1 MPFVAGAYSAT
12 WGGTPIGMISNG
24 FTVSMTG
31 LGIDVTADRAGRTI
45 IDTIHAGQDV
55 RVSFVLAELDLHVA
69 EELLWNYKD
78 KTKFG
83 DMGRLGSSYYLQA
96 EPLTLTACNRPG
108 LFGPIADIQN
118 GNVAPAAITFWK
130 THLLNEHE
138 VELAFTNSHRTAR
151 ITMRAYPRA
160 QITTTLETAQDFD
173 SSVVYDYFEA
183 T

>member
-78 KTKFG
+78 KDKLG
-83 DMGRLGSSYYLQA
+83 DMGHLGSSYYLQA
-96 EPLTLTACNRPG
+96 KPLTLTACNFSPVG
-108 LFGPIADIQN
+108 IGSGVN
-118 GNVAPAAITFWK
+118 KNVAPGAITFWK